1 MVPMKKSGR
10 YDTSD
15 LIEDQY
21 EGGSKGQVLKNIP
34 GIKSLQEIGQR
45 EMREL
50 LQATDELVDSYSH
63 DHRFTAND
71 ICNLHKIW
79 LGSTYEWAGHYRRVM
94 ISKGGFPFAN
104 PEFIPRLM
112 AEFEKNILKKYT
124 PCTFESWDQVIEA
137 LAIVHV
143 EFLLIHPFREGNG
156 RLARLIS
163 TLMALQAGLPLL
175 DFAEIEGEKKD
186 EYFAAVRA
194 GVNRDYKPMKKIFS
208 EVISRSEKFSEKG

>member
-1 MVPMKKSGR
+1 MKKSGR
-10 YDTSD
+10 YKTSSM
-15 LIEDQY
+15 IEDQY
-21 EGGSKGQVLKNIP
+21 EYGSKGQVLKNIP
-34 GIKSLQEIGQR
+34 GIKSLPKIGQL

-71 ICNLHKIW
+71 ICHMHKVWRGII
-79 LGSTYEWAGHYRRVM
+79 YEWAGHYRRVM

-104 PEFIPRLM
+104 PEFIPQLM

-124 PCTFESWDQVIEA
+124 PCTFESRDQVIEA

-175 DFAEIEGEKKD
+175 DFTEIDGEKKD

-194 GVNRDYKPMKKIFS
+194 GVNRDYRPMNKIFS
-208 EVISRSEKFSEKG
+208 DVIYWSEKVCGKG

>member
-1 MVPMKKSGR
+1 MS
-10 YDTSD
+10 
-15 LIEDQY
+15 
-21 EGGSKGQVLKNIP
+21 
-34 GIKSLQEIGQR
+34 
-45 EMREL
+45 
-50 LQATDELVDSYSH
+50 
-63 DHRFTAND
+63 
-71 ICNLHKIW
+71 
-79 LGSTYEWAGHYRRVM
+79 
-94 ISKGGFPFAN
+94 
-104 PEFIPRLM
+104 
-112 AEFEKNILKKYT
+112 EFEKNILKKYT